1 MILLKLNLSG
11 LDVKERLAKQRQ
23 ILNSRL
29 GLDVAQKT
37 GIDISDIFSNEDLVN
52 HTEEKSEI
60 GPAKRSVKDVVNEEQ
75 FLVSSLSSRE
85 INRAKRKARMI
96 NKQKSRE
103 PGCEENGEEPLT
115 KKIKKEEEEYTV
127 LAENCPDVTGSWG
140 ETVDWP
146 LENFC
151 DSLTQDLFST
161 SWETRHGAATALREV
176 VRICGKGAG
185 RSTDVPRDKMEAHH
199 QAWLEDTSIRLLC
212 VLALDRFGDFVSDAV
227 VAPVRETCAQ
237 CLGAVLRLMDTQ
249 GVKGVLRVLIQLLE
263 QREWEAR
270 HGGLLGLKYLL
281 AVRDDMV
288 NTLLIDSF
296 PHILAGLSDP
306 VDDVGAVA
314 ASALIPVAPVLV
326 NLLPD
331 QITTVV
337 VKLWDLLAEQDEL
350 AAACN
355 SFMGLLAALL
365 NITDSALLPPQPVGD
380 VVPRLWPFLS
390 HSASSVRRAT
400 LQTLNTLTSSR
411 LEWNAQLIQDALRH
425 VFQRVLVEHLEDVQ
439 LAAEQVWG
447 NLVRNSGLAELLHAA
462 CPFVSTWICLTM
474 QPAKLPFD
482 CSLLIQAKSCRERKK
497 SLGDDH
503 VLAPQKWFV
512 GGSETTPIAIREA
525 NVMRARC
532 MAARMLGVLSCYV
545 VKPAPGIEYTPE
557 VESPIECYIKVLQAY
572 LQSKSALQRMM
583 TGLIIA
589 EWAKLDSD
597 TPCPSS
603 LKTRLHACLSEC
615 VYFDEIAVSFTRL
628 LQETRDFLA
637 MLKHYKIPI
646 NAEQYGSVLT
656 LDQIQQLSGTETQQI
671 LAKVKL
677 KQKVQE
683 SLEER
688 RKSIQ
693 GSVSQTSSDQFM
705 LSVR

>member
-1 MILLKLNLSG
+1 MNHQE
-11 LDVKERLAKQRQ
+11 DTVKTE
-23 ILNSRL
+23 
-29 GLDVAQKT
+29 T
-37 GIDISDIFSNEDLVN
+37 GR
-52 HTEEKSEI
+52 
-60 GPAKRSVKDVVNEEQ
+60 PKRSIKDLVNEEQ
-75 FLVSSLSSRE
+75 FLAGSLSSRE

-96 NKQKSRE
+96 NKQRSRE
-103 PGCEENGEEPLT
+103 PGCEENGEEPSN
-115 KKIKKEEEEYTV
+115 KKIKTEEKIKEEYTV
-127 LAENCPDVTGSWG
+127 LAESCPDVTGSWG

-151 DSLTQDLFST
+151 DLLTQDLFST
-161 SWETRHGAATALREV
+161 AWETRHGAATALREV

-185 RSTDVPRDKMEAHH
+185 RSTDIPKDKMEAHH

-237 CLGAVLRLMDTQ
+237 CLGAVLRLMDAQ
-249 GVKGVLRVLIQLLE
+249 GVRGVLNVLIQLLE
-263 QREWEAR
+263 QQEWEAR

-281 AVRDDMV
+281 AVREDMV
-288 NTLLIDSF
+288 NTLLVDSF

-314 ASALIPVAPVLV
+314 ASALIPVSNVLV
-326 NLLPD
+326 RLLPD
-331 QITTVV
+331 QISSVIA
-337 VKLWDLLAEQDEL
+337 KLWDLLAEQDEL

-365 NITDSALLPPQPVGD
+365 SIPEAQTLLPPQPVGD

-390 HSASSVRRAT
+390 HSASSVRRST
-400 LQTLNTLTSSR
+400 LQTLNTLTANGTWQWS
-411 LEWNAQLIQDALRH
+411 AQLVQDALRH

-439 LAAEQVWG
+439 LAAEKVWG

-482 CSLLIQAKSCRERKK
+482 CSLLIQAKSCRERKLK
-497 SLGDDH
+497 SLGADDH
-503 VLAPQKWFV
+503 SMMPQKWYM
-512 GGSETTPIAIREA
+512 GGSETTPLATREG

-532 MAARMLGVLSCYV
+532 MAARMLGLLSCYV
-545 VKPAPGIEYTPE
+545 VKPAPGIEYTPD
-557 VESPIECYIKVLQAY
+557 VESPIECYVKVLQAY

-589 EWAKLDSD
+589 EWAKLDPD
-597 TPCPSS
+597 TPCPLT
-603 LKTRLHACLSEC
+603 LKSRLHACLSEC

-637 MLKHYKIPI
+637 MMKHYKVPI
-646 NAEQYGSVLT
+646 NAEQYGNVLT
-656 LDQIQQLSGTETQQI
+656 LDQIQQLSGVETQQI